1 MHPSV
6 SENLLVCVQTKGLS
20 LIQLKSTRFQ
30 KSNTSQR
37 RHYFQCPCTVCQHLW
52 HIFYHNL
59 YLQFCTQLKKSS
71 LWLLKYIDAVIKTVI
86 IQKRETKQN
95 KTKHL
100 NTESQLSFSLPP
112 LLFLFLAFGISKYFT
127 FYCSTAVTVC
137 NKIILTLLA
146 HSSHSVSQMIR
157 HIVLF
162 QIPSS
167 WLP

>member
-1 MHPSV
+1 MLVPYVQKCILQSV
-6 SENLLVCVQTKGLS
+6 RIYLFVSKPKGLS

-95 KTKHL
+95 KTFKHRI
-100 NTESQLSFSLPP
+100 TIEFQPPSSFILI
-112 LLFLFLAFGISKYFT
+112 FGIWNLKVLHLLLLHCC
-127 FYCSTAVTVC
+127 YCLQQNNSDSVC
-137 NKIILTLLA
+137 
-146 HSSHSVSQMIR
+146 
-157 HIVLF
+157 
-162 QIPSS
+162 
-167 WLP
+167 